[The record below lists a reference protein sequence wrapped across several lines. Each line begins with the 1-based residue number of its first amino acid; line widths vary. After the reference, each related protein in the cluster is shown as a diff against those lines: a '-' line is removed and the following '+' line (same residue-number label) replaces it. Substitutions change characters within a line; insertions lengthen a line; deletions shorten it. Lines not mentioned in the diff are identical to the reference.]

1 MSETDWNVEL
11 RRIEREYQGLPPER
25 TRTQLRLQKIQEIA
39 TKERFSERLALVG
52 IWARL
57 VLVAALTLSLFWWP
71 YGRQCGMPLI
81 AFLLSYATAIVGG
94 VALAIRTWRDRM
106 AWAFLASSVCVVFAW
121 TIIAAHT
128 LPRLGYSPAG
138 GVSTGW
144 SCSAIP

>member
-1 MSETDWNVEL
+1 VSETDWNFEL

-39 TKERFSERLALVG
+39 AKERFSERVALVG

-57 VLVAALTLSLFWWP
+57 ALVAALTFSLFWWP
-71 YGRQCGMPLI
+71 YGRQCGMPLV
-81 AFLLSYATAIVGG
+81 AFLLSFATAIIGG

-106 AWAFLASSVCVVFAW
+106 PWTFGGSSLCIIVAW
-121 TIIAAHT
+121 TVIALNV

-138 GVSTGW
+138 GQRAGW
-144 SCSAIP
+144 SCSTSP